1 MRGVMLLSDSKSLTA
16 SLLSEPPI
24 TSSHRSRLLP
34 VLSAV
39 SALVVAALLI
49 SRSAAL
55 GVSAADG
62 STNAAGGPLRV
73 ATVVVTF
80 FAPEFRPWRHYFEDT
95 ETLAFVTPEPLL
107 YSERLRALV
116 VCTGMGPRQSSA
128 AVTALGFDP
137 RFNLSEA
144 VWLIS
149 GIAGIDPARG
159 SVGSVVLA
167 DQIVDM
173 AVAAYIDRAEPGFP
187 SSWSTGWLPL
197 TCTEPFCRGHGSQNE
212 ARAGQIAFELD
223 ATLVG
228 WAARR
233 ASAVALPD
241 AAALQATR
249 APFGAAGYAVAAQPP
264 AVLRGDTL
272 SGATVWVGFA
282 ALAWARQWV
291 SYWTG
296 GRGVLHTSA
305 MEDSAVA
312 VAMRLL
318 HRAGRA
324 NSSRLL
330 SLRAA
335 ANFCTQPPDVAIGD
349 FVAGFGAADR
359 SDSKRDGGSNNN
371 NNNNDNDD
379 DNDTIFWDP
388 GRDPVSSAA
397 AANVHLVAAELVRAI
412 AASEHPQ

>member
-1 MRGVMLLSDSKSLTA
+1 MLLFPDPPAGLTA
-16 SLLSEPPI
+16 SLLAEPPAVR
-24 TSSHRSRLLP
+24 SHRPRLLYA
-34 VLSAV
+34 LSAV

-49 SRSAAL
+49 SRGAL
-55 GVSAADG
+55 GGSAADSRPVAV

-80 FAPEFRPWRHYFEDT
+80 FAPEFGPWRHYFDDT

-107 YSERLRALV
+107 YSHRLRALI

-137 RFNLSEA
+137 RFDLSKS

-167 DQIVDM
+167 NHIVDM

-187 SSWSTGWLPL
+187 SAWSTGWLPL
-197 TCTEPFCRGHGSQNE
+197 TCTEPFCRGHGSRNE

-223 ATLVG
+223 ATLVA
-228 WAARR
+228 WAAKR
-233 ASAVALPD
+233 ASTVALPD
-241 AAALQATR
+241 DDALKATR
-249 APFGAAGYAVAAQPP
+249 APFGAAGYAMAAQPP

-296 GRGVLHTSA
+296 GVLHTSA

-318 HRAGRA
+318 NRAGRA
-324 NSSRLL
+324 NSSRLV

-335 ANFCTQPPDVAIGD
+335 ANYCTQPPDVAIGD
-349 FVAGFGAADR
+349 FVAGFGDADKSER
-359 SDSKRDGGSNNN
+359 ENGSNN
-371 NNNNDNDD
+371 
-379 DNDTIFWDP
+379 TIFWDP

-397 AANVHLVAAELVRAI
+397 ATNVHLVAAELVRAV
-412 AASEHPQ
+412 AAGEHES